1 MAGEVRYS
9 AAERMLWLMFEGRI
23 PKLIRDDR
31 GVERRVFNRWSRVLN
46 GRGGDGLE
54 DAEFRRLWRRSG
66 GAAGWSHAGIG
77 VLAVLSM
84 LLFAQVVWPPVVNW
98 TLPANWIQIVSRLA
112 LAAFWVLAI
121 FVFPR
126 RLPAR
131 HSDELRG
138 ELLAMGRCASCGYR
152 LGEVAVEGDGCRVC
166 PECGGAWRQG

>member
-31 GVERRVFNRWSRVLN
+31 GVARRVFNRWSRVLN

-138 ELLAMGRCASCGYR
+138 ELLAMGRCASCSYR
-152 LGEVAVEGDGCRVC
+152 LGGVAVEADGCRVC
-166 PECGGAWRQG
+166 PECGGAWRPI